1 MDYSSFFEVAD
12 QLATTNTKKIH
23 KLYYDE
29 KVAILRISYDVLDG
43 EYIEISENEY
53 SMCHQ
58 KQNDYTVIDG
68 KLEFTPPKQRTWNL
82 TQDELRRN
90 PYICNK

>member
-1 MDYSSFFEVAD
+1 MSSAFFEAV
-12 QLATTNTKKIH
+12 TNIQTPIERKSH

-29 KVAILRISYDVLDG
+29 KGAILRISYDLLDG

-68 KLEFTPPKQRTWNL
+68 KLKFTPPKQRTWNL

>member
-29 KVAILRISYDVLDG
+29 KGAILRISYDLLDG

-58 KQNDYTVIDG
+58 KQHDYTVIDG

>member
-29 KVAILRISYDVLDG
+29 KGAILRISYDLLDG

-53 SMCHQ
+53 SMCNQ
-58 KQNDYTVIDG
+58 KQHDYTVIDG

>member
-29 KVAILRISYDVLDG
+29 KGAILRISYDLLDG

-58 KQNDYTVIDG
+58 IQNDYTVIDG

>member
-29 KVAILRISYDVLDG
+29 KGAILRISYDLLDG